1 MLTMASIGDR
11 IKGRREALNLSQDD
25 LAQKVGYKSRSSINK
40 IELGKTD
47 ISQSKI
53 QDFADSLET
62 TPAYLMGWD
71 DGKCFQSIIIKE
83 KTKETIK
90 ETYERLLEYI
100 SILNNLGEEEAIK
113 RVEELTHLP
122 KYTDKESE

>member
-1 MLTMASIGDR
+1 
-11 IKGRREALNLSQDD
+11 
-25 LAQKVGYKSRSSINK
+25 
-40 IELGKTD
+40 
-47 ISQSKI
+47 
-53 QDFADSLET
+53 
-62 TPAYLMGWD
+62 MGWD